1 MTSQWQRADIRRTA
15 LMTVLFAL
23 VVFAIILLLFY

>member
-15 LMTVLFAL
+15 IITGLFAL
-23 VVFAIILLLFY
+23 CVFAIILLLFY

>member
-1 MTSQWQRADIRRTA
+1 MTNGWQRADIRRTA

-23 VVFAIILLLFY
+23 VVFAIILLTFY